1 MLILLFTAGDIV
13 YGIKSKDLTEV
24 VPFMKLI
31 PIPKAPDYMRGIFNY
46 RGNNIPVLDLSMI
59 IKNDMTE
66 NILSAKILV
75 IKLSFGGEEKTIGLI
90 VKKVNEIVRV
100 DDDKLN
106 EPSVVINE
114 AKFLGKVF
122 THANKLV
129 QLIEASSIISD
140 EIKTLLFS
148 KRV

>member
-24 VPFMKLI
+24 VPFMNLI
-31 PIPKAPDYMRGIFNY
+31 PIPKAPDYLRGIFNY
-46 RGNNIPVLDLSMI
+46 RGNNIPVIDLSMI
-59 IKNDMTE
+59 IKNNITE

-75 IKLSFGGEEKTIGLI
+75 IRLNFSGEEKTVGLI
-90 VKKVNEIVRV
+90 VKKVNEIIRI

-129 QLIEASSIISD
+129 QLIEVSSIISE